1 LRTANFVFMK
11 AVLFKG
17 HVPTNYLS
25 RILIDDS
32 METDAEQIELLKKA
46 AEDVE
51 YIKRVLSESELGDFF
66 LTKEE
71 EREIEETLKQREKG
85 ELLTMKEVFGE

>member
-1 LRTANFVFMK
+1 MK
-11 AVLFKG
+11 TEV
-17 HVPTNYLS
+17 
-25 RILIDDS
+25 
-32 METDAEQIELLKKA
+32 EQIELLKKV

-71 EREIEETLKQREKG
+71 E
-85 ELLTMKEVFGE
+85 KEVEKH